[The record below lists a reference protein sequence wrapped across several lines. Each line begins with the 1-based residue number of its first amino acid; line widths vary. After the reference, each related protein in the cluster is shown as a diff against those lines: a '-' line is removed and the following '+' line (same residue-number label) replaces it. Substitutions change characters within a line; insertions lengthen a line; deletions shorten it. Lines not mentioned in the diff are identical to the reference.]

1 METPETTHPV
11 ELFCY
16 LRTLVDSAQ
25 ASRNPYPKFALVEAY
40 WHIGQIVVEIEQQGQ
55 QRADYGI
62 HLIESLSQQLTEA
75 FGQGY
80 SLPNMWRFKQFFLAF
95 QILSTDRREFA
106 NLRERFRVELCW
118 SHYRVLMQL
127 KNLAERAF
135 YMQQAA
141 DEQWTVRF
149 MQRMVRTRYYYQV
162 GLGERRLL
170 TDDSNSSKRLGQQ
183 QSQTSAPTLSAIG
196 GTPRTRLASI
206 RKILLERYVGYAFV
220 AQRQFVS
227 VAGQDRWA
235 ELVFFHYVLN
245 RFVLIQLGEHDPTDT
260 AQFQLMLDGYASK
273 QPPTIDK
280 PPIGFLLNKLGQIHI
295 STSSSETV
303 LPANELLTLPQML
316 T

>member
-1 METPETTHPV
+1 MESLETTHSV
-11 ELFCY
+11 ELFRY
-16 LRTLVDSAQ
+16 LRTLVDSAE
-25 ASRNPYPKFALVEAY
+25 ASRSSHPKFALVEAY

-62 HLIESLSQQLTEA
+62 HLIESLSQKLTEA

-95 QILSTDRREFA
+95 QILSTNGREFEK
-106 NLRERFRVELCW
+106 LHKYLRVELCW
-118 SHYRVLMQL
+118 SHYRILMQL
-127 KNLAERAF
+127 KNLAERTF

-170 TDDSNSSKRLGQQ
+170 ADDSDSSKRLGQQ

-206 RKILLERYVGYAFV
+206 RKILLEQYVGYAFV

-227 VAGQDRWA
+227 VAGQDRWV

-295 STSSSETV
+295 ITSSSETV
-303 LPANELLTLPQML
+303 LPADELLTLPQAL